1 MWELESK
8 VELELEGEQGKV
20 LQRSQGENLESMW
33 EPESIQRAV
42 ANSSKI
48 SGGAG
53 VYGLWAKQKVGY
65 SSGQEINEGRH
76 TLYIV
81 NKTNHL
87 I

>member
-20 LQRSQGENLESMW
+20 MW

-53 VYGLWAKQKVGY
+53 VYIWSMG
-65 SSGQEINEGRH
+65 
-76 TLYIV
+76 
-81 NKTNHL
+81 KTKSRV
-87 I
+87 

>member
-20 LQRSQGENLESMW
+20 MW

-81 NKTNHL
+81 NKTKYL

>member
-1 MWELESK
+1 MNQC
-8 VELELEGEQGKV
+8 GG
-20 LQRSQGENLESMW
+20 G

-76 TLYIV
+76 TKVFLNLLISDLCSLYPFYPYIFFFLTSL
-81 NKTNHL
+81 N
-87 I
+87 